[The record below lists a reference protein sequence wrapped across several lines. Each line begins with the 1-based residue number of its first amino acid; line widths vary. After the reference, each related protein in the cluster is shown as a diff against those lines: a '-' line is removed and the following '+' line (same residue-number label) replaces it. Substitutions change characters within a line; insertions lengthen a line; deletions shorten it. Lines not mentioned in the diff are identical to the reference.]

1 MADISAHILWTVQH
15 EGIMFDVLLKG
26 TYNSCK
32 QLLYELRRA
41 SYHIEPYDLNAK
53 RKIKKVIEVEKMI
66 DVLEKLD
73 VNHRY
78 VVAKRLIKFRP
89 APPQLVR
96 QNARVFLFEGFLSR
110 ETEFY
115 RNFEVVPWKRK
126 AYNNMLGLYD

>member
-1 MADISAHILWTVQH
+1 MADTSAHILWTVQH
-15 EGIMFDVLLKG
+15 KGIVFDVLLKG

-32 QLLYELRRA
+32 QLLYELRRT
-41 SYHIEPYDLNAK
+41 SYHIEPHDLNAK

-66 DVLEKLD
+66 DALEKLD
-73 VNHRY
+73 ANHRY

-96 QNARVFLFEGFLSR
+96 QNGRFFILDEFSSR

-115 RNFEVVPWKRK
+115 RNFEVAPWKRK
-126 AYNNMLGLYD
+126 AYNNMLGLHD